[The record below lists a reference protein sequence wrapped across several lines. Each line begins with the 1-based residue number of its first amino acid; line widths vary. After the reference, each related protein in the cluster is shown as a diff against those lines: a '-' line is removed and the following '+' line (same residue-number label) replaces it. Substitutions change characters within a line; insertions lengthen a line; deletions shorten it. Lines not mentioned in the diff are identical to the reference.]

1 MNQSLKVQMSRGLP
15 GRGGCGSFTL
25 INALILGL
33 EFEVLDSNV
42 GQDTGCLLMYS

>member
-15 GRGGCGSFTL
+15 WRGGCGSFTL
-25 INALILGL
+25 INALILQL

-42 GQDTGCLLMYS
+42 G

>member
-42 GQDTGCLLMYS
+42 GQDMGCLLMYL